1 MKRTRLA
8 AWRRTIRYM
17 AARPKKGPRPAPGY
31 EAEWAVVNEEEARG
45 EAAFAASLSPSQRVA
60 YGQKLSQQAV

>member
-1 MKRTRLA
+1 
-8 AWRRTIRYM
+8 M